1 MVIEEVSAALLLTLC
16 KLAELGAYSG
26 ELSITTADLARS
38 LNVSQQ
44 TASRHLIELQTLGL
58 IRRTR
63 RTRREA
69 IRVTAKGS
77 EELNK
82 MHLRLKAIFELEPR
96 EVVLEG
102 TLFSGIGEGAWYVS
116 QSGYRRQ
123 FLEKLGF
130 NPFPGTLNLR
140 LRREYDDERRLLGT
154 LPHIQIDGFRD
165 GDRTFGPVTCYRA
178 KINDVEDGALISAV
192 RTHYAGDVIELIAPG
207 NLRARLGLKDGD
219 IVKARVLSP
228 SLGRTSA

>member
-1 MVIEEVSAALLLTLC
+1 MVIEDVSAALLLTLC

-58 IRRTR
+58 IRRAR
-63 RTRREA
+63 GTRREA

-123 FLEKLGF
+123 FAEKLGF
-130 NPFPGTLNLR
+130 DPFPGTLNLR
-140 LRREYDDERRLLGT
+140 LRREYDDERRLLET
-154 LPHIQIDGFRD
+154 LPHIQIDGFSD
-165 GDRTFGPVTCYRA
+165 GDRTFGPVTCYRV

-192 RTHYAGDVIELIAPG
+192 RTHYARDVIELIAPS

-219 IVKARVLSP
+219 IVKAHILSS
-228 SLGRTSA
+228 SLGRSPA

>member
-1 MVIEEVSAALLLTLC
+1 MVIEDMSAALLLTLC

-58 IRRTR
+58 IRRAR
-63 RTRREA
+63 GTRREA

-123 FLEKLGF
+123 FAEKLGF
-130 NPFPGTLNLR
+130 DPFPGTLNLR
-140 LRREYDDERRLLGT
+140 LRREYDDERRLLET
-154 LPHIQIDGFRD
+154 LPHIQIDGFSD

-178 KINDVEDGALISAV
+178 KINDLVDGALISAV
-192 RTHYAGDVIELIAPG
+192 RTHYAGDVIELIAPS

-219 IVKARVLSP
+219 IVKARILSS
-228 SLGRTSA
+228 SLGRSSA

>member
-192 RTHYAGDVIELIAPG
+192 RTHYAGDVIELIAPS

>member
-1 MVIEEVSAALLLTLC
+1 MVTEDVSPVLLLTLC

-38 LNVSQQ
+38 LNASQQ

-63 RTRREA
+63 SNRGEA
-69 IRVTAKGS
+69 IRVTAKGA
-77 EELNK
+77 EELNRL
-82 MHLRLKAIFELEPR
+82 HLRLKAIFELKPR

-102 TLFSGIGEGAWYVS
+102 TLFSGIGEGAWYVG

-123 FLEKLGF
+123 FAEKLGF

-140 LRREYDDERRLLGT
+140 LKREYEGERRLLET
-154 LPHIQIDGFRD
+154 LPRVVIEGFRD
-165 GDRTFGPVTCYRA
+165 GERTFGPVVCHKA

-192 RTHYAGDVIELIAPG
+192 RTHYAGDVIELIAPS
-207 NLRARLGLKDGD
+207 NLRAKLELKDGD
-219 IVKARVLSP
+219 IVKVRITNSSP
-228 SLGRTSA
+228 ERMSA

>member
-1 MVIEEVSAALLLTLC
+1 MVIEDVSAALLLTLC

-44 TASRHLIELQTLGL
+44 TSSRHLIALQTLGL

-63 RTRREA
+63 GTRTEA

-102 TLFSGIGEGAWYVS
+102 TLFSGIGEGAWYIS

-123 FLEKLGF
+123 FADKLGF
-130 NPFPGTLNLR
+130 DPFPGTLNLR
-140 LRREYDDERRLLGT
+140 LRRGYEDQRRLLET
-154 LPHIQIDGFRD
+154 LPHIQIDGFSD

-178 KINDVEDGALISAV
+178 KINDLEDGALISAV
-192 RTHYAGDVIELIAPG
+192 RTHYADDVIELIAPS

-219 IVKARVLSP
+219 IVKARILSP
-228 SLGRTSA
+228 FPGRTSA

>member
-1 MVIEEVSAALLLTLC
+1 MVIEDVSAALLLTLC

-58 IRRTR
+58 IRRAR
-63 RTRREA
+63 GTRREA

-77 EELNK
+77 EQLNK

-123 FLEKLGF
+123 FAEKLGF

-140 LRREYDDERRLLGT
+140 LRREYDDERKLLET
-154 LPHIQIDGFRD
+154 LPNIQIDGFSD

-192 RTHYAGDVIELIAPG
+192 RTHYAGDVIELIAPL

-219 IVKARVLSP
+219 IVKARILSS
-228 SLGRTSA
+228 SLRRNSA

>member
-1 MVIEEVSAALLLTLC
+1 MVTEDVSAALLLTLC

-58 IRRTR
+58 IRRAR
-63 RTRREA
+63 GTRREA

-123 FLEKLGF
+123 FAEKLGF
-130 NPFPGTLNLR
+130 EPFPGTLNLR
-140 LRREYDDERRLLGT
+140 LRREYDDERKLLET
-154 LPHIQIDGFRD
+154 LPHIQIDGFSD

-178 KINDVEDGALISAV
+178 KINDAEDGALISAV
-192 RTHYAGDVIELIAPG
+192 RTHYAGDVIEVIARS
-207 NLRARLGLKDGD
+207 NLRTRLGLKDGD
-219 IVKARVLSP
+219 TVKARILSS
-228 SLGRTSA
+228 SLGRNSA

>member
-1 MVIEEVSAALLLTLC
+1 MVIEDVSAALLLTLC

-26 ELSITTADLARS
+26 ELSITTAVLARS

-63 RTRREA
+63 GTRREA

-130 NPFPGTLNLR
+130 DPFPGTLNLR

-192 RTHYAGDVIELIAPG
+192 RTHYASDVIELIAPS

>member
-1 MVIEEVSAALLLTLC
+1 MVIEDVSPALLLTLC

-26 ELSITTADLARS
+26 ELSITTADLARN
-38 LNVSQQ
+38 LNASQQ
-44 TASRHLIELQTLGL
+44 TASRHLIDLQTLGL

-63 RTRREA
+63 SARGEA

-77 EELNK
+77 EELNR
-82 MHLRLKAIFELEPR
+82 MHLRLKAIFELKPR

-102 TLFSGIGEGAWYVS
+102 TLFSGIGEGAWYVG

-123 FLEKLGF
+123 FAEKLGF
-130 NPFPGTLNLR
+130 DPYPGTLNLR
-140 LRREYDDERRLLGT
+140 LRHDYKDERRLLET
-154 LPHIQIDGFRD
+154 LPHVEIDGFRD
-165 GDRTFGPVTCYRA
+165 GERTFGPVICYKA
-178 KINDVEDGALISAV
+178 KINDAEDGALISAV
-192 RTHYAGDVIELIAPG
+192 RTHYAGDVIEMIAPS

-219 IVKARVLSP
+219 IVKVRIIIP